1 MIRGW
6 SERRQLKRDEF
17 GMEMLKKS
25 PKSAL
30 KQAANTL
37 KRKKNP
43 RHRISK
49 SKKNLRGNEKEK

>member
-30 KQAANTL
+30 KQAVNTL
-37 KRKKNP
+37 KRKENKTP
-43 RHRISK
+43 GIGSVKAKRI
-49 SKKNLRGNEKEK
+49 